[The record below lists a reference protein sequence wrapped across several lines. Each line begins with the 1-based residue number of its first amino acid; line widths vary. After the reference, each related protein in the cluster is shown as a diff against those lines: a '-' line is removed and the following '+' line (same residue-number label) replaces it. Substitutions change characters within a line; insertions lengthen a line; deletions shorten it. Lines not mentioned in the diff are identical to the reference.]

1 MNFALQ
7 LALIGGRVPS
17 HNILIL
23 RGADLLVAPQ
33 VPAFFFNTSWFCH
46 WSLTDFIL
54 FFSSS
59 CHLFYFIYCQMHFRE
74 HNLIRGFS

>member
-33 VPAFFFNTSWFCH
+33 VPAFF
-46 WSLTDFIL
+46 
-54 FFSSS
+54 
-59 CHLFYFIYCQMHFRE
+59 
-74 HNLIRGFS
+74 